1 MGNDSAPIHSTAP
14 IAPSEMP
21 GESAIYRYEPSG
33 IRERSG
39 YIPLW
44 LRLVSFGLIVWGLYY
59 AWRYWN
65 SY

>member
-1 MGNDSAPIHSTAP
+1 MGNDSAPIHSTTP